1 MQKGVLL
8 INLGSPDSTNEEDVR
23 KYLREFLMDP
33 MVLDSSWLVRKA
45 VVELAILPK
54 RPAASAEAYE
64 KIWWEEGSPLI
75 VISKRVQ
82 KKLQEKLEIPVALGM
97 RYQNPSIQSAMK
109 ELYDKGVRDV
119 LVIPLYP
126 QYTMSSTWSVVGKTK
141 EVQKKYFKEVNL
153 TFLNSFYDRPDY
165 IKLLAEHIQNQL
177 PESFDKLL
185 FSYHGIPERHDR
197 KAVEIGKKHTSSNI
211 KTYRDQCYETT
222 ELVRKELNLPE
233 EKVMVSFQSRLG
245 KDPWIKPYTDFV
257 LKDFPAEGV
266 KNIAVVAPAFVSDC
280 LETLEEI
287 AMGYEELFLES
298 GGEKYQYLPCLNES
312 DAWIEILAKWAKGW
326 ESNENEN

>member
-1 MQKGVLL
+1 MKKGVLL
-8 INLGSPDSTNEEDVR
+8 INLGSPDSTDEEDVR

-33 MVLDSSWLVRKA
+33 LVLDSPWLVRKL
-45 VVELAILPK
+45 VVEFAILPK
-54 RPAASAEAYE
+54 RPAASAEAYK

-75 VISKRVQ
+75 VISKRFQ
-82 KKLQEKLEIPVALGM
+82 KKLRDKQEIPVALGM
-97 RYQNPSIQSAMK
+97 RYQNPSIKSALQ
-109 ELYDKGVRDV
+109 ELYNKGVRDI

-126 QYTMSSTWSVVGKTK
+126 QYTMSSTWSVVNKTK
-141 EVQKKYFKEVNL
+141 EVQEKFFKDVRL
-153 TFLNSFYDRPDY
+153 AFLNSFYNRPDY
-165 IKLLAEHIQNQL
+165 IKVISEHIQKQL
-177 PESFDKLL
+177 PDSFDKLL

-197 KAVEIGKKHTSSNI
+197 KAMQMEKNFTTPTI

-257 LKDFPAEGV
+257 LKDFPGEGV

-287 AMGYEELFLES
+287 AMGYNELFREN
-298 GGEKYQYLPCLNES
+298 GGEKYVYIPCLNDSDDWVNVLSKWIDGWGNSES
-312 DAWIEILAKWAKGW
+312 
-326 ESNENEN
+326 